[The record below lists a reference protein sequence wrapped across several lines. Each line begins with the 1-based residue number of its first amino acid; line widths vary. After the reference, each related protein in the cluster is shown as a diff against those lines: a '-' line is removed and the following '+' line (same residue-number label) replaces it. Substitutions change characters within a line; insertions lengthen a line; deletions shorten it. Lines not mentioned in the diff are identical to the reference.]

1 MLNSVVTGAGLPVV
15 FIHGFG
21 EDLSLWHG
29 IRVAL
34 SQKYKIIAVD
44 LPGFGKSKPLEA
56 PFTLFDIADIVH
68 AHVTK
73 NLKINQFVVLGHS
86 LGGYISLA
94 LTKTYPQSVLAFGLI
109 NSTSFADSDDKKEN
123 RLKTIDFINK
133 HGAAFFLQSFVPNL
147 FTPENQTKH
156 AKDVLRVLEMGNNLS
171 DSILT
176 SYMLAMR
183 NRPNLSALLST
194 RQNILLVAGLLDPH
208 FSYKDIMLEVALL
221 KQFKN
226 GHLFENVAHMSMIE
240 AEKQLEIVISDFLD
254 NIINV

>member
-1 MLNSVVTGAGLPVV
+1 MLNYSVTGTGLPVV

-21 EDLSLWHG
+21 EDLSLWQG

-34 SQKYKIIAVD
+34 SQKYKVIAVD
-44 LPGFGKSKPLEA
+44 LPGFGQSKPLKA
-56 PFTLFDIADIVH
+56 SFTLFDIADLVH
-68 AHVTK
+68 DHLTK
-73 NLKINQFVVLGHS
+73 SLKINQFVVLGHS

-109 NSTSFADSDDKKEN
+109 NSTSFADSDEKKAN

-176 SYMLAMR
+176 SYMRAMG
-183 NRPNLSALLST
+183 NRPDLSGLLSAQ
-194 RQNILLVAGLLDPH
+194 QNILLVAGLLDPH
-208 FSYKDIMLEVALL
+208 FSYKDIMLEIGLL

-240 AEKQLEIVISDFLD
+240 AEKQLEIIIADFLD
-254 NIINV
+254 SVINA